1 MMTWFDWGEYVI
13 WHFGPALQVS
23 MDGRRETVY
32 SDAAIDAHQRF
43 YRGGAPAMTY
53 LRELHPDFI
62 WLPTSLPVAQQLQA
76 AGWNPIFD
84 GAASKVWAQ
93 PPANPRIRSLDVSP
107 EGTLR
112 CFPGP

>member
-1 MMTWFDWGEYVI
+1 
-13 WHFGPALQVS
+13 

-43 YRGGAPAMTY
+43 ISGGARAMTF
-53 LRELHPDFI
+53 LRELHPDLI
-62 WLPTSLPVAQQLQA
+62 WLPGLSLPVTQQLQA

-107 EGTLR
+107 EATPR